1 MGRIVGS
8 GTKHTWETALT
19 DTPDSDVEGVGT
31 VREEHGPQGF
41 RRFVWVKSVQS
52 DGCTAGDILM
62 YGMIYGGITI
72 SVINGTN
79 SALTVIA
86 SGGAKGFVTSTAG
99 TDATPNAFVDDWVVI
114 TSTVVAGNAPEL
126 EVRKIRSNTSNKFF
140 VATNFS
146 VAPSVLDGF
155 SIIRPYAVI
164 DATSS
169 QAHARIAGV
178 AMASAS
184 ANDYL
189 WVQTRGLNFS
199 VNVDTEVQAINGPAL
214 VGGAA
219 SSQAMSELAAD
230 SLADNEIGFF
240 VTSVQAGLVAQLAPI
255 MLNID

>member
-1 MGRIVGS
+1 MGRNVGS
-8 GTKHTWETALT
+8 GTKATWKTALT
-19 DTPDSDVEGVGT
+19 DTPSTDVEGVGT
-31 VREEHGPQGF
+31 TREEHGPQGA

-52 DGCTAGDILM
+52 DGCTAGDVLM

-72 SVINGTN
+72 SVINVST

-86 SGGAKGFVTSTAG
+86 GGGGKGFVTSTVG
-99 TDATPNAFVDDWVVI
+99 TDATPGAFKDDWVVI
-114 TSTVVAGNAPEL
+114 TSTVTAGGAPEL
-126 EVRKIRSNTSNKFF
+126 EVRKIRDNTSNKFF
-140 VATNFS
+140 VATDFS

-164 DATSS
+164 NATSS

-178 AMASAS
+178 AMADAS

-189 WVQTRGLNFS
+189 WVQTRGLHFA

-214 VGGAA
+214 VGGATSA
-219 SSQAMSELAAD
+219 QVASELAAD
-230 SLADNEIGFF
+230 SLADKEIGFF
-240 VTSVQAGLVAQLAPI
+240 VTPVLGTLSSQLAPI